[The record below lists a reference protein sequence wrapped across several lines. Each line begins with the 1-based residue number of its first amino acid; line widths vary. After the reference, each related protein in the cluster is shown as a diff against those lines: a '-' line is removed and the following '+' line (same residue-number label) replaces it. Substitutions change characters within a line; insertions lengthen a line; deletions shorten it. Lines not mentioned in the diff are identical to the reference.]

1 MGALLAISK
10 AIDAVTRFIG
20 YHVRWLI
27 LLAVVV
33 SAANAIMRKT
43 FDMSSNAWLELQW
56 LLFGAVFM
64 LAAAY
69 TLQRNAH
76 VRIDVV
82 ASRLSKRTRDWIDLF
97 GHLVM
102 LGPITFII
110 IWLSVPFFWDSFRSG
125 EVSTNAGGLI
135 VWPAKFLVLAGFVL
149 LFLQMISETIKR
161 IAVLAGALPDPEP
174 PSVHGHSPEDTALR
188 GGHNQ

>member
-1 MGALLAISK
+1 MRALLAISK

-20 YHVRWLI
+20 YNVRWLI
-27 LLAVVV
+27 LVAVLV
-33 SAANAIMRKT
+33 SATNAIIRKT
-43 FDMSSNAWLELQW
+43 LDTSSNAWLELQW
-56 LLFGAVFM
+56 LLFGTVFM

-82 ASRLSKRTRDWIDLF
+82 AGRLKKRTRDWIDLF

-110 IWLSVPFFWDSFRSG
+110 IWLSLPFFWESFLSG
-125 EVSTNAGGLI
+125 EVSSNAGGLP
-135 VWPAKFLVLAGFVL
+135 VWPAKFFVLAGFVL
-149 LFLQMISETIKR
+149 LFLQMISEAIKR
-161 IAVLAGALPDPEP
+161 IAVLAGVITDPEP
-174 PSVHGHSPEDTALR
+174 PSVHGHAPPDTALR
-188 GGHNQ
+188 GGHSE